1 MICAYSIVWP
11 TECLL
16 SGTASDFSISICVPQ
31 KIALAQTLGLFNF
44 MASLASSVASHFTF
58 PMPKRD

>member
-44 MASLASSVASHFTF
+44 MASLASSVA
-58 PMPKRD
+58 